1 MNCFILFCLY
11 KFNVLLQ
18 IQERK
23 YNSKRLWYC
32 SLLIPYFYL
41 KDSHYI
47 NKTLLWCHFATILI
61 MAEDMTEYIPA
72 VVCNSQTGTVRTY
85 PNFNAEKDAEDLR
98 NAMEGLGEHNF
109 SSWLFIW

>member
-1 MNCFILFCLY
+1 MRCFILFCLY

-47 NKTLLWCHFATILI
+47 NKTLLWCYFATILI
-61 MAEDMTEYIPA
+61 MAEDMTAYTSDW
-72 VVCNSQTGTVRTY
+72 VCNNKTGTVL
-85 PNFNAEKDAEDLR
+85 PHQNFNPEKDAEDLR

-109 SSWLFIW
+109 SS